1 MNEGIFLL
9 AAKYFDFTYPSACH
23 KIMQVKTRMMS
34 NFFEGKGGLNTPLSV
49 PFLVTLLN
57 SSVHHWPMLS
67 ASQFKLHRYLSFP
80 VGCLSLLLSLVASP
94 AIALELRVALLQGQE
109 DVVIGS
115 STSANIVNG
124 QGTTVGALPALEG
137 FFAKSTPGAVTFF
150 GKKGWQLS
158 IEPSEDGFVYI
169 KDRWYRGQVRLI
181 TTAQG
186 ISVIN
191 EVDLE
196 DYLAGVIG
204 KEMPRTWPQEA
215 LKAQSVAARSFALYR
230 KGKQKNPLYD
240 LVNTTK
246 DQVYGGIDGEAESTR
261 SAVRTTAGQVLTYQG
276 NIVEALFHA
285 NSGGHTENSEQV
297 FSGVI
302 PYLRGVPDFDQEAPN
317 FQWSVNFSQAQ
328 LQQKLSGLGNILS
341 MTPQGATAHGRVK
354 HIKIVGEQG
363 TKLMKGR
370 EFRRTLKLKSTLF
383 QVVPQSDLVASQAQ
397 TLPSKPPGF
406 TISGRGHGH
415 GLGMSQW
422 GALALAQRG
431 NTYQQILQ
439 HYYKNTVLQNTY

>member
-1 MNEGIFLL
+1 
-9 AAKYFDFTYPSACH
+9 
-23 KIMQVKTRMMS
+23 
-34 NFFEGKGGLNTPLSV
+34 
-49 PFLVTLLN
+49 
-57 SSVHHWPMLS
+57 MLS
-67 ASQFKLHRYLSFP
+67 ALHLKLHRYLSFRM
-80 VGCLSLLLSLVASP
+80 GCLSLLLSLIASP
-94 AIALELRVALLQGQE
+94 AIALELRVSLLKGQE

-115 STSANIVNG
+115 STPATIVNG
-124 QGTTVGALPALEG
+124 QGTALGTLPALEG

-150 GKKGWQLS
+150 AKKGWQLS
-158 IEPSEDGFVYI
+158 IEPSDNGFVYI
-169 KDRWYRGQVRLI
+169 QDRWYRGQVRLI

-186 ISVIN
+186 IMVIN
-191 EVDLE
+191 EIDLE

-215 LKAQSVAARSFALYR
+215 LKAQAVAARSFALYR
-230 KGKQKNPLYD
+230 RGKQKNPLYD

-261 SAVRTTAGQVLTYQG
+261 AAVRATAGQVLTYQG
-276 NIVEALFHA
+276 NVVEALFHA

-328 LQQKLSGLGNILS
+328 LIQRLPGLGNIVS
-341 MTPQGATAHGRVK
+341 MTPQGTTAHGRVK
-354 HIKIVGEQG
+354 AIKILGERG
-363 TKLMKGR
+363 TKMMKGR

-383 QVVPQSDLVASQAQ
+383 QVTPQSDLVASQAQ
-397 TLPSKPPGF
+397 SVPGTPPGF
-406 TISGRGHGH
+406 TINGRGHGH

-422 GALALAQRG
+422 GALALAQQG
-431 NTYQQILQ
+431 KTYQQILQ
-439 HYYKNTVLQNTY
+439 HYYRNTVLQNTD

>member
-1 MNEGIFLL
+1 
-9 AAKYFDFTYPSACH
+9 
-23 KIMQVKTRMMS
+23 
-34 NFFEGKGGLNTPLSV
+34 
-49 PFLVTLLN
+49 
-57 SSVHHWPMLS
+57 MLS
-67 ASQFKLHRYLSFP
+67 ALHLKLHRYLSFRM
-80 VGCLSLLLSLVASP
+80 GCLSLLLSLIASP
-94 AIALELRVALLQGQE
+94 AIALELRVSLLKGQE

-115 STSANIVNG
+115 STPATIVNG
-124 QGTTVGALPALEG
+124 QGTALGTLPALEG

-158 IEPSEDGFVYI
+158 IEPSDNGFVYI
-169 KDRWYRGQVRLI
+169 QDRWYRGQVRLI

-186 ISVIN
+186 IMVIN
-191 EVDLE
+191 EIDLE

-215 LKAQSVAARSFALYR
+215 LKAQAVAARSFALYR
-230 KGKQKNPLYD
+230 RGKQKNPLYD

-261 SAVRTTAGQVLTYQG
+261 AAVRATAGQVLTYQG
-276 NIVEALFHA
+276 NVVEALFHA

-328 LQQKLSGLGNILS
+328 LIQRLPGLGNIIS
-341 MTPQGATAHGRVK
+341 MTPQGTTAHGRVK
-354 HIKIVGEQG
+354 AIKILGERG
-363 TKLMKGR
+363 TKMMKGR

-383 QVVPQSDLVASQAQ
+383 QVTPQSDLVASQAQ
-397 TLPSKPPGF
+397 SVPGTPPGF
-406 TISGRGHGH
+406 TINGRGHGH

-422 GALALAQRG
+422 GALALAQQG
-431 NTYQQILQ
+431 KTYQQILQ
-439 HYYKNTVLQNTY
+439 HYYRNTVLQNTD

>member
-1 MNEGIFLL
+1 
-9 AAKYFDFTYPSACH
+9 
-23 KIMQVKTRMMS
+23 
-34 NFFEGKGGLNTPLSV
+34 
-49 PFLVTLLN
+49 
-57 SSVHHWPMLS
+57 MLS
-67 ASQFKLHRYLSFP
+67 ALHLKLHRYLSFRM
-80 VGCLSLLLSLVASP
+80 GCLSLLLSLIASP
-94 AIALELRVALLQGQE
+94 AIALELRVSLLKGQE

-115 STSANIVNG
+115 STPATIVNG
-124 QGTTVGALPALEG
+124 QGTALGTLPALEG
-137 FFAKSTPGAVTFF
+137 FFAKSTPEAVTFF

-158 IEPSEDGFVYI
+158 IEPSDHGFVYI
-169 KDRWYRGQVRLI
+169 QDRWYRGQVRLI

-186 ISVIN
+186 IMVIN
-191 EVDLE
+191 EIDLE

-215 LKAQSVAARSFALYR
+215 LKAQAVAARSFALYR
-230 KGKQKNPLYD
+230 RGKQKNPLYD

-261 SAVRTTAGQVLTYQG
+261 AAVRATAGQVLTYQG
-276 NIVEALFHA
+276 NVVEALFHA

-328 LQQKLSGLGNILS
+328 LIQRLPGLGNIIS
-341 MTPQGATAHGRVK
+341 MTPQGTTAHGRVK
-354 HIKIVGEQG
+354 AIKILGERG
-363 TKLMKGR
+363 TKMMKGR

-383 QVVPQSDLVASQAQ
+383 QVTPQSDLVASQAQ
-397 TLPSKPPGF
+397 SVPGTPPGF
-406 TISGRGHGH
+406 TINGRGHGH

-422 GALALAQRG
+422 GALALAQQG
-431 NTYQQILQ
+431 KTYQQILQ
-439 HYYKNTVLQNTY
+439 HYYRNTVLQNTD